1 MKQKRLLLALALSG
15 TVLTACSSNPGF
27 ELVDA
32 PRQESSGVEET
43 KEVTELMEQ
52 EFAIVTE
59 VDDTV
64 KPGEYRIVQPGERG
78 QSNITYEIT
87 LSGGKEVSRKALSET
102 VVKKPVEAIVKIA
115 PTAKHGEIGA
125 REIIGY
131 SNPTSPHF
139 VKPTTIGAT
148 MTDNSLVLRILA
160 DGKVEKDNFTVAQS
174 PEKPHTE
181 SSNTQKSRV
190 PDIRIV
196 PAPSRGGNTHTPTPT
211 PPPAVKP
218 KPPVIPTLPN
228 ASSAP
233 ASSEQSSSSSSS
245 QEQSSQQSSSSST
258 AQTSSDTQA
267 PSSSQSHSK
276 PESSKSSAT
285 EAPPSPN
292 PSGENTSPEEK
303 PAP

>member
-15 TVLTACSSNPGF
+15 AVLTACSSNPGF

-174 PEKPHTE
+174 PEKPRTE
-181 SSNTQKSRV
+181 SSTSQKSRV

-196 PAPSRGGNTHTPTPT
+196 PAPSHGGNTHTPTPT

-245 QEQSSQQSSSSST
+245 QEQSSQQSSSSSS

-267 PSSSQSHSK
+267 PSSSQSQSK
-276 PESSKSSAT
+276 PESSKSSTT
-285 EAPPSPN
+285 EAPPNPN
-292 PSGENTSPEEK
+292 PSGENTSPEEQ